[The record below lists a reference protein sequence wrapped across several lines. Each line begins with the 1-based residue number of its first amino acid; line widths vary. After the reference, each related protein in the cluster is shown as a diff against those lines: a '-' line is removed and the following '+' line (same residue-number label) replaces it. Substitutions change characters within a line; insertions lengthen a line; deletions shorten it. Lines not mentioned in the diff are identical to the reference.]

1 MKAMTLYYVVIPIV
15 LMFFYFWDERSEFW
29 LWLIGCQVYIAFCW
43 LIVQVYQKLQD
54 IEKLLKEKKND

>member
-29 LWLIGCQVYIAFCW
+29 LWLIGYQVYIAFCW

-54 IEKLLKEKKND
+54 IEKLLKEK